1 MRVRARIHRVGD
13 RIWVNTADGQT
24 EWEEVPRFVTRGAE
38 AAGRG
43 PTAPLPGTVVTVS
56 VTAGERVSSGQVL
69 VVLEAMKMEHR
80 IVAHDDAVVEEV
92 LIAAGD
98 RVDAGQVLVVLV
110 APPAD
115 E

>member
-1 MRVRARIHRVGD
+1 M
-13 RIWVNTADGQT
+13 
-24 EWEEVPRFVTRGAE
+24 
-38 AAGRG
+38 
-43 PTAPLPGTVVTVS
+43 
-56 VTAGERVSSGQVL
+56 
-69 VVLEAMKMEHR
+69 LEAMKMEHR